1 MTSQHGCCEK
11 CPCGL
16 SFLSLVLLVIK
27 LSECYLCIICS
38 SFSNATDTDMEI
50 ITIQKDV
57 QDDVMRTGSCL
68 SLAVWDDETPGPSYT
83 TAGGRGD
90 EDECLIVGYKKPTAE
105 RTPELVQLSSDSVE
119 EEKMKEK
126 LPPLAFLP
134 TIPPCTS
141 CACSSSC
148 REEPDD
154 GTRRPSD
161 TASCRER
168 KLNDTCMK
176 SESCADSI
184 IPNREQPCLNTGPEL
199 RHTASEKARLCE
211 AGAVQIRNVC

>member
-1 MTSQHGCCEK
+1 MQKCWEKVSQK
-11 CPCGL
+11 PSL
-16 SFLSLVLLVIK
+16 FLS
-27 LSECYLCIICS
+27 
-38 SFSNATDTDMEI
+38 
-50 ITIQKDV
+50 V

-141 CACSSSC
+141 CACRYNHSF
-148 REEPDD
+148 
-154 GTRRPSD
+154 
-161 TASCRER
+161 
-168 KLNDTCMK
+168 
-176 SESCADSI
+176 
-184 IPNREQPCLNTGPEL
+184 
-199 RHTASEKARLCE
+199 
-211 AGAVQIRNVC
+211 